1 MKYEVVKNNDIYV
14 IWVLNWSNVL
24 CKRHTAAARTRNGV
38 VSLPQLCLAVLSP
51 AGQCLV
57 VQHETRYTVDQALAD
72 TWLAEDEQCGRDLAT
87 LEEEVTHTQ
96 TRGDT

>member
-1 MKYEVVKNNDIYV
+1 M
-14 IWVLNWSNVL
+14 SA
-24 CKRHTAAARTRNGV
+24 T
-38 VSLPQLCLAVLSP
+38 PQLCLVVLSP

-87 LEEEVTHTQ
+87 LEEEVT
-96 TRGDT
+96 

>member
-1 MKYEVVKNNDIYV
+1 MLK
-14 IWVLNWSNVL
+14 SA
-24 CKRHTAAARTRNGV
+24 T
-38 VSLPQLCLAVLSP
+38 PQLCLVVLSP